1 MKKSLFSVR
10 KIVGVFAAVFLI
22 AGFLLLDKGIS
33 GNVVLNGEY
42 TSNPLSLIGLIIIL
56 FSAILTA
63 YVIIKDNSG
72 R

>member
-1 MKKSLFSVR
+1 MEKSLFSV
-10 KIVGVFAAVFLI
+10 KKVVGVFAAVFLI

-33 GNVVLNGEY
+33 GNVVLDGEY
-42 TSNPLSLIGLIIIL
+42 AANPLSLIGLIIIL
-56 FSAILTA
+56 FAAILTA